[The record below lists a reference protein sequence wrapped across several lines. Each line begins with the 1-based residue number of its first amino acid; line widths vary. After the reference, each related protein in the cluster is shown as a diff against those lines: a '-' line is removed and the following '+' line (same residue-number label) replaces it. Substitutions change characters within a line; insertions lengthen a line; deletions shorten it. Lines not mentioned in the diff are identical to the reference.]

1 MSGHLVDADGHILPV
16 HTSTRNPLAT
26 ATQSGHLVNADA
38 YCLFNSWTWRSTDL
52 PLWVRTCFWYHPGR
66 PKALVQMLPVRSSA
80 DAEEGVI
87 SFLSSL
93 TYSRTEFHGFY
104 RVDRRKG
111 ELDKIFLEFRYCG
124 DRAPVELVKH
134 TLTATMQ
141 HDTQTYRDIHGWQV
155 MEMVWSRT
163 DPEVLAIEAR
173 ADERPFTA
181 DLPGC
186 REIFGD
192 RARL

>member
-66 PKALVQMLPVRSSA
+66 PKALVQLLPVRSSA
-80 DAEEGVI
+80 DTEEGVI
-87 SFLSSL
+87 SFLSSF

-104 RVDRRKG
+104 RVDRRQG
-111 ELDKIFLEFRYCG
+111 ELDKIFLEFRY
-124 DRAPVELVKH
+124 R
-134 TLTATMQ
+134 Q
-141 HDTQTYRDIHGWQV
+141 DTKGG
-155 MEMVWSRT
+155 
-163 DPEVLAIEAR
+163 L
-173 ADERPFTA
+173 
-181 DLPGC
+181 
-186 REIFGD
+186 
-192 RARL
+192 